1 MRAKPATLQLNRRHP
16 LGAALLH
23 AWEFPGGDV
32 RDGVA
37 IVPDLARGQGGAA
50 PLDLTMTART
60 AGAPAYVQQAEGWY
74 LQLARF
80 HRAEAAV
87 AAEGWWQ
94 GQRCSVE
101 MLLRV
106 TDESSTPVPAIGCF
120 WQPVTNQQTGAIE
133 LSYNDTWYWGVRDAD
148 GNYAYP
154 NGNGAVAVGDYAHC
168 ILVIDGAALR
178 FYLNG
183 ELAQNGALTLG
194 VSDGSNS
201 FSTNAQISQSTP
213 AVPGLGSAQTSGYEN
228 HIGFDVALCRIY
240 DRPLSALDVARLQS
254 DPWVAYR
261 HSTPIYLLTPVASG
275 PTYVDAAA
283 SVAATSTVAAD
294 SQRVRTAEAS
304 LASAST
310 VAADSQR
317 VWDGAASLAAQ
328 STVAADSQ
336 RLRPAAASLS
346 SASTTT
352 GDSQRVR
359 HATAAVSSTSTVA
372 ADSQVVSAADAA
384 ASVSASSTVA
394 ASAVV
399 LRRGTAAVLAT
410 SSVTASVAAT
420 LRGVAAVTATST
432 VTARAVIAGV
442 TEDPVGLVQF
452 TGTVADRVDFAG
464 VVQERVIY
472 RGTIARR
479 VDFEGRI

>member
-37 IVPDLARGQGGAA
+37 VVPDLARGQGGAP
-50 PLDLTMTART
+50 PLDLTITGRT
-60 AGAPAYVQQAEGWY
+60 AGAPDYIRQGEGWY
-74 LQLARF
+74 LQLSRF
-80 HRAEAAV
+80 HRAEAA
-87 AAEGWWQ
+87 AAADGWWQ

-106 TDESSTPVPAIGCF
+106 VDESSTPVPAIGCF

-183 ELAQNGALTLG
+183 QLAQNGALTLG

-201 FSTNAQISQSTP
+201 FSTAAQISQSTP
-213 AVPGLGSAQTSGYEN
+213 AVPGIGSAQTGGGYEN

-240 DRPLSALDVARLQS
+240 DRPLSALDVGRLQS

-275 PTYVDAAA
+275 PNYVDAAA
-283 SVAATSTVAAD
+283 SVSATSTVAAD

-310 VAADSQR
+310 VAADGER
-317 VWDGAASLAAQ
+317 IRGAAASLASQ
-328 STVAADSQ
+328 STVA
-336 RLRPAAASLS
+336 
-346 SASTTT
+346 

-359 HATAAVSSTSTVA
+359 NAI
-372 ADSQVVSAADAA
+372 AA
-384 ASVSASSTVA
+384 ASASSTVA

-420 LRGVAAVTATST
+420 MRGVAAVTATST

-442 TEDPVGLVQF
+442 TEDPVGLVRF
-452 TGTVADRVDFAG
+452 TGTVAERVDFAG
-464 VVQERVIY
+464 VVQERVTY
-472 RGTIARR
+472 RGTIAQR